1 VAAILLTEKQIL
13 YNFSLLKIIQGDL
26 NMALDQTQVS
36 QLYVA
41 IFNRAS
47 EGQGNDF
54 WQSQPNMASTATAM
68 LNTPDARTY
77 FGASL
82 DTNQAFIE
90 HIYRNTLNKTIAD
103 DADGIGYW
111 VGLLDADK
119 TRGEV
124 VAELIGVIKNY
135 EPGGPSYDPNDTAT
149 VAAYNQFTNRVAVSN
164 YMAEKV
170 YNTPADY
177 ATSTAFDKEMTVT
190 SDQATVT
197 AARQRIDS
205 LADPSDSK
213 TQISIDVGTLATPT
227 VFDAGS
233 DAFNFTDNA
242 AVLTNVVINNFTS
255 DDSITTN
262 AEEID
267 YSFNND
273 GTDMLIIFNNQGT
286 INDIL
291 LTGVVSSDA
300 FVSDQASFTA
310 AIGFDAFTS

>member
-1 VAAILLTEKQIL
+1 
-13 YNFSLLKIIQGDL
+13 
-26 NMALDQTQVS
+26 MALDQTQVS

-47 EGQGNDF
+47 EGEGNGF
-54 WQSQPNMASTATAM
+54 WQSQPDMASTATAM
-68 LNTPDARTY
+68 LDTTDARTY

-82 DTNQAFIE
+82 DSNQAFIE

-103 DADGIGYW
+103 DVDGIGYW
-111 VGLLDADK
+111 VGLLDAGQ

-124 VAELIGVIKNY
+124 VADLIGVIKDY
-135 EPGGPSYDPNDTAT
+135 APDGQSYDPNDVITI
-149 VAAYNQFTNRVAVSN
+149 AAYNQFANRVAVSN
-164 YMAEKV
+164 YMANTV

-197 AARQRIDS
+197 AAKQRIDN
-205 LADPSDSK
+205 LADPSVAK
-213 TQISIDVGTLATPT
+213 TQIAIDAGTLHSPA

-255 DDSITTN
+255 DDIITITN
-262 AEEID
+262 AEETD
-267 YSFNND
+267 YSFAND
-273 GTDMLIIFNNQGT
+273 ATDMYIISNNQGA
-286 INDIL
+286 INVIL

-300 FVSDQASFTA
+300 LVSDQASFTA

>member
-1 VAAILLTEKQIL
+1 MT
-13 YNFSLLKIIQGDL
+13 
-26 NMALDQTQVS
+26 LDQTQVS

-47 EGQGNDF
+47 EGQGNGF
-54 WQSQPNMASTATAM
+54 WQSQPDMASTATAM
-68 LNTPDARTY
+68 LDTTDARTY

-90 HIYRNTLNKTIAD
+90 HIYLNTLNKTIVD

-111 VGLLDADK
+111 VGLLDAGQ

-124 VAELIGVIKNY
+124 VADLIGVIKNY
-135 EPGGPSYDPNDTAT
+135 APDGPSYNPNDTAT
-149 VAAYNQFTNRVAVSN
+149 VAAYNQFTNRVEISN

-177 ATSTAFDKEMTVT
+177 ATSTAFDKDMNVT
-190 SDQATVT
+190 NDQATV
-197 AARQRIDS
+197 AAAKQRIDN
-205 LADPSDSK
+205 LADPSVAK
-213 TQISIDVGTLATPT
+213 TQIAIDAGTLHSPA

-255 DDSITTN
+255 DDIITITN
-262 AEEID
+262 AEETD
-267 YSFNND
+267 YSFAND
-273 GTDMLIIFNNQGT
+273 GTDMYIISNNQGA
-286 INDIL
+286 INVIS
-291 LTGVVSSDA
+291 LTGVVSSD
-300 FVSDQASFTA
+300 VLVEDQASFTA

>member
-1 VAAILLTEKQIL
+1 
-13 YNFSLLKIIQGDL
+13 
-26 NMALDQTQVS
+26 MALDQTQVS

-54 WQSQPNMASTATAM
+54 WQSQPDMASTATAM
-68 LNTPDARTY
+68 LNTTDARTY

-82 DTNQAFIE
+82 DTSQAFIE
-90 HIYRNTLNKTIAD
+90 HIYRNTLNKTLAD

-111 VGLLDADK
+111 VGRLNAGQS
-119 TRGEV
+119 RGEV
-124 VAELIGVIKNY
+124 VAELIGVIKDY
-135 EPGGPSYDPNDTAT
+135 EPGGKYYDPNDTAT
-149 VAAYNQFTNRVAVSN
+149 VAAYNQFTNRVEISN

-190 SDQATVT
+190 SDQATV
-197 AARQRIDS
+197 AAAKQRIDN
-205 LADPSDSK
+205 LADPSVAK
-213 TQISIDVGTLATPT
+213 TQISIDAGTLATPAF
-227 VFDAGS
+227 FDAGS
-233 DAFNFTDNA
+233 DAFNFTDNG

-255 DDSITTN
+255 DDIITTN
-262 AEEID
+262 AEETN
-267 YSFNND
+267 YSFYND
-273 GTDMLIIFNNQGT
+273 ATDMIIIFNNQGT
-286 INDIL
+286 INDIR

-300 FVSDQASFTA
+300 IVSDQTSFTA

>member
-1 VAAILLTEKQIL
+1 
-13 YNFSLLKIIQGDL
+13 
-26 NMALDQTQVS
+26 MALSQTQVS

-47 EGQGNDF
+47 EGQGNSF
-54 WQSQPNMASTATAM
+54 WQSQPDMASTATAM
-68 LNTPDARTY
+68 LDTPDAQTY

-90 HIYRNTLNKTIAD
+90 HIYFNTLNKTIAD

-111 VGLLDADK
+111 VGLLDADS

-135 EPGGPSYDPNDTAT
+135 APPYGLPYDPNDTAT
-149 VAAYNQFTNRVAVSN
+149 VAAYNQFTNRVEISN

-177 ATSTAFDKEMTVT
+177 ATSTAFDKDMTVT
-190 SDQATVT
+190 SDQATV
-197 AARQRIDS
+197 AAAKQRIDN

-213 TQISIDVGTLATPT
+213 TLISIDVGTLETPAF
-227 VFDAGS
+227 FDAGS
-233 DAFNFTDNA
+233 GAFNFTDNA

-255 DDSITTN
+255 DDIITTN
-262 AEEID
+262 AEETD
-267 YSFNND
+267 YSFDND
-273 GTDMLIIFNNQGT
+273 GTDMHIIFNNQGT
-286 INDIL
+286 INEIR

-300 FVSDQASFTA
+300 VVSDQASFTA